1 MGQSRVQ
8 YRPDTI
14 EHQSKPHKLIWTSF
28 LSAWRLLKFNYIYK
42 HIRFKTLQLI
52 SKLCMNSDWMPY
64 GHKMNANE
72 SYMGSVSSLD
82 LRCNDSFWV
91 WTVCK
96 FKLWPLINHL
106 DIYKVT
112 VVMYCKSLILHEYL
126 FPQINT
132 VNMVHVLKL
141 EI

>member
-1 MGQSRVQ
+1 
-8 YRPDTI
+8 
-14 EHQSKPHKLIWTSF
+14 
-28 LSAWRLLKFNYIYK
+28 
-42 HIRFKTLQLI
+42 
-52 SKLCMNSDWMPY
+52 MPY

-72 SYMGSVSSLD
+72 SYMGSVSSMD
-82 LRCNDSFWV
+82 VRCNDSFWV

-96 FKLWPLINHL
+96 FKQIWPLINHL
-106 DIYKVT
+106 DIYTCKVT
-112 VVMYCKSLILHEYL
+112 VVIYCKSFILHEYL